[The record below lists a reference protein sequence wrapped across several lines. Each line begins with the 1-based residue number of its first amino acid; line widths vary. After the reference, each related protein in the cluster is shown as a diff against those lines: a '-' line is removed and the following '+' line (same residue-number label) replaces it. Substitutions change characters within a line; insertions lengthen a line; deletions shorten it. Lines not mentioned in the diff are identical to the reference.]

1 MTSAVIG
8 TSVSKMFAKSE
19 GVFLYI
25 LFALAIVFAA
35 INVVSLIFAATTVR
49 PETRA
54 PSNPNTSPTSP

>member
-35 INVVSLIFAATTVR
+35 INVVSLIFAATTVDQGALQ
-49 PETRA
+49 PQ
-54 PSNPNTSPTSP
+54 P

>member
-35 INVVSLIFAATTVR
+35 INVVSLIFAATTVDQG
-49 PETRA
+49 A
-54 PSNPNTSPTSP
+54 LNPNPNPSRTSP